1 MLELKGLEDELKSPY
16 PNAISAIKS
25 ILLLD
30 LKSLMDKFKTDIKKT
45 TQNINLENT
54 NILYDD
60 SKMGNF
66 RQELDKLVSL
76 QKETY

>member
-1 MLELKGLEDELKSPY
+1 VLELKGLEDELKSPY

-30 LKSLMDKFKTDIKKT
+30 LKSLMDKFKTDIKRT

-54 NILYDD
+54 NIFYDE